1 MTVEECVLNI
11 LKTAPHLS
19 NQEVADKVRQK
30 MNSSKITP
38 ANVSWYKSKL
48 SKRTKSTK
56 KNILK
61 NEKRRGIEKYKDCY
75 INGPK
80 NSVLAIL
87 GPGARN
93 IVQTL
98 YKSKKRGMS
107 CEFKDC
113 KSKEKELEACHIGKE
128 RKEILEDAIEKSR
141 TGKRYDVYRIFQI
154 YTEQHRPK
162 SKPIIRFLCK
172 EHHKM
177 LDKNKTVKD
186 KNKFIEL
193 HLNQNP

>member
-1 MTVEECVLNI
+1 MTVKEYVLNI
-11 LKTAPHLS
+11 LKNEPHLS
-19 NQEVADKVRQK
+19 NQEVADKVQQK
-30 MNSSKITP
+30 INSSKIT
-38 ANVSWYKSKL
+38 ATNVSWYKSKL
-48 SKRTKSTK
+48 SKRTKVG
-56 KNILK
+56 KNSLE
-61 NEKRRGIEKYKDCY
+61 NEKKRGIEKYKDCY
-75 INGPK
+75 INGSK

-107 CEFKDC
+107 CEFKGC

-128 RKEILEDAIEKSR
+128 RMEILEDAIEKSR
-141 TGKRYDVYRIFQI
+141 IGKRYDVYKIFQI

-172 EHHKM
+172 EHHKI

-186 KNKFIEL
+186 KNKFVEMY
-193 HLNQNP
+193 LN